1 MESETTNPATFPA
14 VQKSFAGQPV
24 FCPKCN
30 KALATVAPV
39 SRLML
44 TVHCPFDGH
53 DFGVAIS
60 PEGETP
66 ETPES
71 AYPPAGG
78 WRPTE

>member
-1 MESETTNPATFPA
+1 MTEVTAPLSSTTPVTT
-14 VQKSFAGQPV
+14 QKSFAGQPIL
-24 FCPKCN
+24 CPKCN

-53 DFGVAIS
+53 DFGVTVH
-60 PEGETP
+60 PEGSTP
-66 ETPES
+66 ETVES

-78 WRPTE
+78 WR